1 MNSNLVRARGSCL
14 FKSAIDRG
22 RVGKAT
28 PNKSFEQTVLAVGVL
43 GAFGTCQ

>member
-1 MNSNLVRARGSCL
+1 MNSNLVSARKL
-14 FKSAIDRG
+14 PVQSAIDRG

-43 GAFGTCQ
+43 AAFKTCQ